1 MTTVRKPDRRHT
13 EDTHGDTQKIYHM
26 LTEAQTGVIQ
36 QPVKNS
42 QELII
47 TNKSWGA
54 SRKDSPSEPP
64 EVTNFADTFKSDLYP
79 PELWENTLLLF
90 RSLTQLVVLCYDN
103 PSKLIQSL
111 VPWSGCPCSKHLK
124 MWMWL
129 CNRIMIGSWKRFEV
143 NVKTKKQN

>member
-13 EDTHGDTQKIYHM
+13 EDTHGDTQKGYHM

-64 EVTNFADTFKSDLYP
+64 EVTNFADTSISD
-79 PELWENTLLLF
+79 F
-90 RSLTQLVVLCYDN
+90 
-103 PSKLIQSL
+103 
-111 VPWSGCPCSKHLK
+111 
-124 MWMWL
+124 
-129 CNRIMIGSWKRFEV
+129 
-143 NVKTKKQN
+143 